1 MIRLKNVFSDGA
13 LFQQCARMEVRGWAE
28 PGAALELKLTRGGR
42 EIFAS
47 RGCADGEGRFA
58 LPLETPKGGY
68 DRYGISVSD
77 GATVARS
84 KTCCSASCGWRRAS
98 PTWRC
103 R

>member
-47 RGCADGEGRFA
+47 QGCADGEGRFA

-68 DRYGISVSD
+68 DRYEISVSD
-77 GATVARS
+77 GRDAARFENVLF
-84 KTCCSASCGWRRAS
+84 GELWLAS